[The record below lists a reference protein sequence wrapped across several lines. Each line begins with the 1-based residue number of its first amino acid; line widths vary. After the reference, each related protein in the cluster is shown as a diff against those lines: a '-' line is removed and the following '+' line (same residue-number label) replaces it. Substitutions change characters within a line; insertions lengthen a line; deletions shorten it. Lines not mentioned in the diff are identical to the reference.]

1 MINVKK
7 LVLAIIS
14 ITLISFVIPASAQQI
29 SIGTPAAQTVE
40 VHISENGTVHVT
52 HNVIQSNTVNQVT
65 LVNGTMKNLKV
76 IDERGNEPQYAN
88 ATLGS
93 VLESITLFPRNSDV
107 TIEYDLDD
115 GGLEKIGE
123 TWSWYFYYKGSP
135 MLIFPEKVDLVF
147 ANEKPVKIDELRGM
161 RCHGCGVI
169 IEYVLDEPIHKKLVQ
184 WEDREFIVKIRT
196 LEEISSFSFD
206 QPRRSISFEVN
217 EGNQFVTFII
227 PLELLWKP
235 YDVYFNGEN
244 ILKHEFWSNETHAM
258 LNVKPKTTGTLL
270 IIGTSVVPEFP
281 ILIPLFLGL
290 TAVILIQLKNR
301 TSLR

>member
-1 MINVKK
+1 MITVKK

-14 ITLISFVIPASAQQI
+14 IILISFVIPASAQQI

-52 HNVIQSNTVNQVT
+52 HNVEQRNQVNQVT
-65 LVNGTMKNLKV
+65 LVNGTHTNLKV
-76 IDERGNEPQYAN
+76 IDERGNEPQYATVG
-88 ATLGS
+88 A
-93 VLESITLFPRNSDV
+93 ESITLFSRNSDV

-123 TWSWYFYYKGSP
+123 TWKWHFLYIGSP
-135 MLIFPEKVDLVF
+135 ILIFPEKVDLVF
-147 ANEKPVKIDELRGM
+147 ANKLPVKIDDARGM
-161 RCHGCGVI
+161 RCHGCEVV
-169 IEYVLDEPIHKKLVQ
+169 IEYVLDEPIQKKIVQ
-184 WEDREFIVKIRT
+184 WEDREFIVEIRT

-206 QPRRSISFEVN
+206 QPRGSISFDVN
-217 EGNQFVTFII
+217 EGNQFITLFI

-235 YDVYFNGEN
+235 YDVYLNQEN

>member
-1 MINVKK
+1 MITVEK

-40 VHISENGTVHVT
+40 VNISENGTVHVT
-52 HNVIQSNTVNQVT
+52 HDIKQRNQVNQVT
-65 LVNGTMKNLKV
+65 LVKGTMKNLKV
-76 IDERGNEPQYAN
+76 VDERGNEPQYATVG
-88 ATLGS
+88 A
-93 VLESITLFPRNSDV
+93 ESITLFPRNSDV

-115 GGLEKIGE
+115 SGLEKIGE
-123 TWSWYFYYKGSP
+123 TWRWHFLYIGSP
-135 MLIFPEKVDLVF
+135 ILIFPEKVDLVF
-147 ANEKPVKIDELRGM
+147 ANQKPVKIDDARGM
-161 RCHGCGVI
+161 RCHGCGVV
-169 IEYVLDEPIHKKLVQ
+169 IEYVLDEPIQKKMVQ
-184 WEDREFIVKIRT
+184 WEDREFIIEIRT

-206 QPRRSISFEVN
+206 QPRRSISFDVN
-217 EGNQFVTFII
+217 EGNQFVTLII

-235 YDVYFNGEN
+235 YDVYLNQEN

-270 IIGTSVVPEFP
+270 IIGYSVVPEFP

>member
-1 MINVKK
+1 MITVKK

-14 ITLISFVIPASAQQI
+14 IILISFVIPASAQQI

-40 VHISENGTVHVT
+40 VQIDENGKVHVT
-52 HNVIQSNTVNQVT
+52 HIVKQGNQVNQVT
-65 LVNGTMKNLKV
+65 LVKGTHVNLKV
-76 IDERGNEPQYAN
+76 IDEKGNEPQYAN
-88 ATLGS
+88 VSSGR
-93 VLESITLFPRNSDV
+93 VLESITLFSRNSDV

-123 TWSWYFYYKGSP
+123 TWRWHFLYIGSP
-135 MLIFPEKVDLVF
+135 ILIFPEKVDLVF
-147 ANEKPVKIDELRGM
+147 ANQKPVKIDDSRGM
-161 RCHGCGVI
+161 RCHGCEVV
-169 IEYVLDEPIHKKLVQ
+169 IEYVLDEPIQKKIVQ
-184 WEDREFIVKIRT
+184 WEDREFIVEIRT

-206 QPRRSISFEVN
+206 QRRGSISFDVN
-217 EGNQFVTFII
+217 EGNHFITLFI

-235 YDVYFNGEN
+235 YDVYLNQEN

-301 TSLR
+301 TNLH

>member
-1 MINVKK
+1 MIIVKK
-7 LVLAIIS
+7 LVLVIIS

-40 VHISENGTVHVT
+40 VEINEDGKVHVT
-52 HNVIQSNTVNQVT
+52 HIVKQKNQVNQVT
-65 LVNGTMKNLKV
+65 LVNGTHVNLKV
-76 IDERGNEPQYAN
+76 IDEKGNEPQYATVG
-88 ATLGS
+88 A
-93 VLESITLFPRNSDV
+93 ESITLFARDTDV

-115 GGLEKIGE
+115 IGLEKIGE
-123 TWSWYFYYKGSP
+123 TWRWHFLYIGSP
-135 MLIFPEKVDLVF
+135 ILIFPEKVDLVF
-147 ANEKPVKIDELRGM
+147 ANEKPVKIDDLRGM
-161 RCHGCGVI
+161 KCHGCQVI
-169 IEYVLDEPIHKKLVQ
+169 IEYVVDEPIQKKIVQ
-184 WEDREFIVKIRT
+184 WEDREFIVEIRT

-206 QPRRSISFEVN
+206 QPRGSISFDVN
-217 EGNQFVTFII
+217 EGNQFVTLII

-235 YDVYFNGEN
+235 YDVYLNQEN

-301 TSLR
+301 TNLH

>member
-1 MINVKK
+1 MISVEK

-40 VHISENGTVHVT
+40 VNISENGTVHVT
-52 HNVIQSNTVNQVT
+52 HDIKQRNQVNQVT
-65 LVNGTMKNLKV
+65 LVKGTIKNLKV
-76 IDERGNEPQYAN
+76 VDERGNEPQYATVG
-88 ATLGS
+88 A
-93 VLESITLFPRNSDV
+93 ESITLFPRNSDV

-115 GGLEKIGE
+115 SGLEKIGE
-123 TWSWYFYYKGSP
+123 TWRWHFYYKGSP
-135 MLIFPEKVDLVF
+135 ILSFPEKVDLVF
-147 ANEKPVKIDELRGM
+147 ANQKPVKIDDTRGM
-161 RCHGCGVI
+161 RCHGCGVV
-169 IEYVLDEPIHKKLVQ
+169 IEYVLDEPIQKKMVQ
-184 WEDREFIVKIRT
+184 WEDREFIIEIRT

-206 QPRRSISFEVN
+206 QPRRSISFDVN
-217 EGNQFVTFII
+217 EGSQFITLFI

-235 YDVYFNGEN
+235 YDVYLNQEN